1 MRATDGSPHVVLVTD
16 SALLQMGFES
26 LAGSA
31 ESFHFVGFARNLS
44 DASPLIATAED
55 PIVVVDVNGHQS
67 GAATEIARL
76 YPDVP
81 ILVLSSSLEDD
92 VLRTSL
98 GSGARGF
105 LYRDADPVMI
115 TESIRWLAR
124 GESIL
129 DPRVTR
135 TVIDWARRG
144 GGPPAP
150 QDAVLTQ
157 REIEVLRLVSKGEPN
172 KRIARELGVTEN
184 TVKSYLRR
192 VFEKLGCSSRSAAT
206 AEAVRRGLL

>member
-1 MRATDGSPHVVLVTD
+1 MQALEGSPHVVLVTD

-44 DASPLIATAED
+44 DASPLIATAKR
-55 PIVVVDVNGHQS
+55 PIIVVDVNGHQS
-67 GAATEIARL
+67 DTATELARL

-81 ILVLSSSLEDD
+81 MLVLSSSLEDD

-105 LYRDADPVMI
+105 LYRDADPAMI

-144 GGPPAP
+144 GGPAP
-150 QDAVLTQ
+150 EDAVLTQ

-206 AEAVRRGLL
+206 AEALRRGLL